1 MPEPSVASEAEVDT
15 SGDIDLRLPAETGQL
30 PVLRAVAATVAANG
44 GFDVDEIADIRMLVD
59 ELSSMLVGVTA
70 SGTELRCR
78 LRTVGR
84 ELTVHTCAVTVNELQ
99 LPTDGLHR
107 RILDTLAD
115 SVWTWTTSEGPSTT
129 THLVASTSTAHQPP
143 A

>member
-1 MPEPSVASEAEVDT
+1 MPEPSVAPEVDT
-15 SGDIDLRLPAETGQL
+15 SEDIDLRLPAETGQL

-70 SGTELRCR
+70 RGTELRCR

-84 ELTVHTCAVTVNELQ
+84 ELTVHTCAVTVHELQ
-99 LPTDGLHR
+99 LPTEGLHR

-115 SVWTWTTSEGPSTT
+115 SVWTWSTSEGAYTT
-129 THLVASTSTAHQPP
+129 THLVGSTSTAHEPP